1 MSERGPRTRQAQS
14 ISGTFSSSDQM
25 LTRIGVIWARAV
37 ARPETPPGAMSFGIV
52 KMEREIATSPLPSTV
67 KKISRAKAE
76 GLPKICFI
84 GITCISVIS
93 FIIMRTKQSR
103 KP

>member
-37 ARPETPPGAMSFGIV
+37 ARPETPARGNVIRNCENGKRNSYQPAAQHGEKNIPGESGG
-52 KMEREIATSPLPSTV
+52 T
-67 KKISRAKAE
+67 AE
-76 GLPKICFI
+76 NMLHRYHLYLSNIFYYNAY
-84 GITCISVIS
+84 
-93 FIIMRTKQSR
+93 
-103 KP
+103 